1 MGVANN
7 DMMIAEILK
16 GKEVDLMKL
25 REDYENRCGQLQ
37 LELQEV
43 FEQNAKLAAYYKK
56 KINSIEEQKKELASE
71 LETHSS
77 EEQLLKDTSVQSPD
91 KKTLKSCKLFSE
103 ISVLCSTIN
112 IPAYSSL
119 RRHKFLTRPLFTGTS
134 TECEPT
140 NTDRT
145 AVMLMQQQ
153 HIES

>member
-71 LETHSS
+71 LETVRK
-77 EEQLLKDTSVQSPD
+77 EELVY
-91 KKTLKSCKLFSE
+91 E
-103 ISVLCSTIN
+103 V
-112 IPAYSSL
+112 
-119 RRHKFLTRPLFTGTS
+119 KFN
-134 TECEPT
+134 E
-140 NTDRT
+140 
-145 AVMLMQQQ
+145 QWK
-153 HIES
+153 

>member
-71 LETHSS
+71 LETVRKEELVYEVKFNELEVELKKVKNQSFHFEEKS
-77 EEQLLKDTSVQSPD
+77 ERLQKEIELL
-91 KKTLKSCKLFSE
+91 CKYE
-103 ISVLCSTIN
+103 MGMV
-112 IPAYSSL
+112 
-119 RRHKFLTRPLFTGTS
+119 
-134 TECEPT
+134 
-140 NTDRT
+140 
-145 AVMLMQQQ
+145 
-153 HIES
+153 